1 MIVSRVINNVA
12 ILDGTAPAELLDAM
26 KKEGFIYMIVNIFI
40 ANFKASIPMSS
51 KGYPIEGAEWDQLPM
66 EPYGM
71 VVLKVLSQ
79 NPCTAPFLF
88 RSDYADIA
96 RVIDDAVAALDLTL
110 DVLGCADVDG

>member
-1 MIVSRVINNVA
+1 MIVSRYIHIAA

-26 KKEGFIYMIVNIFI
+26 KQEEIVGLVVDIFI
-40 ANFKASIPMSS
+40 DNFKAPIPLSG

-96 RVIDDAVAALDLTL
+96 WAIDRAVAALDLTL

>member
-1 MIVSRVINNVA
+1 MIVSRTLNIAA

-26 KKEGFIYMIVNIFI
+26 KEARIVGQTVEINLT
-40 ANFKASIPMSS
+40 NFKVPIPLSS
-51 KGYPIEGAEWDQLPM
+51 KGYPIEGAEWDQVPM

-96 RVIDDAVAALDLTL
+96 WAIDRAIAALDLTM
-110 DVLGCADVDG
+110 DVLGCADADG